1 MSITAAKP
9 AITGKYLCHDR
20 LPSHAATNSPELK
33 LHSSALATA
42 ASARARPDQK
52 PFPCDHAQRPRRD
65 SATASGSTIPDASV
79 MTLVGS
85 KLANSAAAIPT
96 CVPQ

>member
-9 AITGKYLCHDR
+9 AINGKYLCHER
-20 LPSHAATNSPELK
+20 LSSHAATNSPELK
-33 LHSSALATA
+33 IHSSARATA
-42 ASARARPDQK
+42 ETASATPDQK
-52 PFPCDHAQRPRRD
+52 PFPRDHAHRPSKD

-85 KLANSAAAIPT
+85 KVANSAAAIAT
-96 CVPQ
+96 RVPQ